1 MTTLEQLDAKSL
13 PEFLEADLAVL
24 MLSKTDCA
32 ACSAWTTELEGFLAE
47 AGDDLGGARFGKLRL
62 DTPGLVAFKRAN
74 PWLAEVDVL
83 PFNVIFKGGE
93 AVKKWPGGGLPRLKG
108 RLEAVKGD

>member
-1 MTTLEQLDAKSL
+1 MKTLEQLDAKTL

-32 ACSAWTTELEGFLAE
+32 ACNAWTDELTGYLAE
-47 AGDDLGGARFGKLRL
+47 AGEDLDGVRFGKLRL

-83 PFNVIFKGGE
+83 PFNVIFERGE
-93 AVKKWPGGGLPRLKG
+93 VARKWPGGGLPRLKG
-108 RLEAVKGD
+108 RLDAVRAG